1 MSHRFHIVLTT
12 INIPLV
18 IEDLLKNVERYGHI
32 NQTKLWVVGDV
43 QTPKGAK
50 HLCQKVSDQGLE
62 TIYLDIA
69 SQNKIGKKFEEFYKR
84 LPLRNESRRNIG
96 FLAAY
101 EDGAEVLISIDDD
114 NFPLE
119 SDFIG
124 GHSIVGSYC
133 TQNVLSDPT
142 GYYNICEHIEM
153 NPYRHVYPRG
163 FPFELRN
170 TRNTPK
176 ELSINEDIKIGVN
189 TGLWLKDPDIDA
201 TTWLNGTI
209 QGINFKGPDYT
220 VLAQDTW
227 TPINTQNTAIVR
239 ELIPAYICIPM
250 GWEVPGGK
258 INRYGDIW
266 GGYFLQA
273 LMRDS
278 EYVVSFGNPI
288 VEHDRNPHNYIDD
301 LRGEYWGLILTDWLL
316 KNLRGFS
323 SKQSNILDRISVL
336 SRFIEKIN
344 KDSLPEWCP
353 IEVKQFLFWTS
364 QNLRSW
370 AKAF

>member
-1 MSHRFHIVLTT
+1 
-12 INIPLV
+12 
-18 IEDLLKNVERYGHI
+18 
-32 NQTKLWVVGDV
+32 
-43 QTPKGAK
+43 
-50 HLCQKVSDQGLE
+50 
-62 TIYLDIA
+62 
-69 SQNKIGKKFEEFYKR
+69 
-84 LPLRNESRRNIG
+84 
-96 FLAAY
+96 
-101 EDGAEVLISIDDD
+101 
-114 NFPLE
+114 
-119 SDFIG
+119 
-124 GHSIVGSYC
+124 
-133 TQNVLSDPT
+133 
-142 GYYNICEHIEM
+142 
-153 NPYRHVYPRG
+153 
-163 FPFELRN
+163 
-170 TRNTPK
+170 
-176 ELSINEDIKIGVN
+176 
-189 TGLWLKDPDIDA
+189 
-201 TTWLNGTI
+201 
-209 QGINFKGPDYT
+209 
-220 VLAQDTW
+220 
-227 TPINTQNTAIVR
+227 
-239 ELIPAYICIPM
+239 
-250 GWEVPGGK
+250 EVPGGK

-323 SKQSNILDRISVL
+323 SKHSNILDRISVL